1 MKKKIVCVNAI
12 IIGILII
19 LGGLSPAVCSKDIDT
34 VTIEVNRY
42 YGKNSD
48 PIYTDVTIEEAEEI
62 KQILINLNLAIE
74 NNDEEAIHQ
83 YETILNEKGLFGENH
98 QQFLSSNQYTELMEK
113 TNLVKY
119 SKYFGSTNGDNISNT
134 LCFFNAIGEGIML
147 WWLGV
152 QIWEGIIEIVTN
164 ASNPIAGLILF
175 LALLPFLVMV
185 ILFTNLIPFRI
196 LAPIGLMAFRNG
208 TISSLGLQG
217 FKKLVV
223 GEEGAEVNLSWFTGI
238 TINIATSFLFVSGI
252 AFGVKESGT

>member
-1 MKKKIVCVNAI
+1 MKKKIVCINAI
-12 IIGILII
+12 IVGMLIV

-48 PIYTDVTIEEAEEI
+48 PIYTSVSIEEAEEI
-62 KQILINLNLAIE
+62 KQILKNLNLAIE
-74 NNDEEAIHQ
+74 NNDEEAIYQ
-83 YETILNEKGLFGENH
+83 YEKILNDKGLFGENH
-98 QQFLSSNQYTELMEK
+98 QKFFSRNQYTELMEK

-119 SKYFGSTNGDNISNT
+119 PKYFGSKNGDNISNT
-134 LCFFNAIGEGIML
+134 LCYFNAIGEGLML
-147 WWLGV
+147 WWLSV
-152 QIWEGIIEIVTN
+152 QLWEGIIRTVTN
-164 ASNPIAGLILF
+164 ASSPLAGFILF

-196 LAPIGLMAFRNG
+196 LAPIGIMAFRNG

-217 FKKLVV
+217 FKRLKV
-223 GEEGAEVNLSWFTGI
+223 GAEGAEVNLSFFTGI